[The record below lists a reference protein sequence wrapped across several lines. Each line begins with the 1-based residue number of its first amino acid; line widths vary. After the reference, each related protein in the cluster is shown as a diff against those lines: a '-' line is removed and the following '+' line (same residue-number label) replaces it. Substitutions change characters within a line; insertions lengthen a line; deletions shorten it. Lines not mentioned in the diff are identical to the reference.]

1 MQLVVPAAQAVRYLT
16 CHCLCPES
24 AQNELNTITD
34 LGKKKKKKKKKLKD

>member
-1 MQLVVPAAQAVRYLT
+1 MQLVVPAVRYLT
-16 CHCLCPES
+16 CYCLCPES